1 MKEFSKG
8 KLEAV
13 SKTRKRGAMIFPG
26 LILLMVCL
34 FLLDLFLGSVRISF
48 MEILRVLFTGSGDP
62 EYSTI
67 VFQFRLPRA
76 ITAIVA
82 GFALSVSGLQ
92 MQTVFRNPLAGPFVL
107 GISAGASLGVA
118 ILVMG
123 LSASVVFSGLYG
135 FGNWAIALAAW
146 MGSGIILFLV
156 LAVSIRVRDIMTI
169 LILGILF
176 GSATSAIVSILQYF
190 SSETMLKAFVVWTMG
205 SLGNVSISQLRI
217 LTITTFAGILIA
229 VGMMKSMNLMLLG
242 ENYASSL
249 GLNIRWSR
257 SMIFISTSIL
267 AGTVTAFCGPIAFIG
282 IVVPHITRM
291 VFKTAD
297 HRILV
302 PGSMVTGAVL
312 LLISDMI
319 SQLPGYDVTLP
330 INSVTA
336 LLGIPVVIAIV
347 IRNKKISAFV

>member
-1 MKEFSKG
+1 MQ
-8 KLEAV
+8 
-13 SKTRKRGAMIFPG
+13 RGTMILTG

-34 FLLDLFLGSVRISF
+34 FLLDLFLGSVRISVG
-48 MEILRVLFTGSGDP
+48 EILRILFTGEGEP
-62 EYSTI
+62 QQSTI
-67 VFQFRLPRA
+67 VLQFRLPRA
-76 ITAIVA
+76 ITAVLA

-123 LSASVVFSGLYG
+123 LSASVVFSGLHG
-135 FGNWAIALAAW
+135 FGNWAIAMAAW
-146 MGSGIILFLV
+146 IGSGAILFLV
-156 LAVSIRVRDIMTI
+156 LVVSIRVRDIMTI

-176 GSATSAIVSILQYF
+176 GSATSAVVSILQYF

-217 LTITTFAGILIA
+217 LSATTLAGILVA

-242 ENYASSL
+242 ENYATSL
-249 GLNIRWSR
+249 GLNIRRSR
-257 SMIFISTSIL
+257 SILFISTSIL
-267 AGTVTAFCGPIAFIG
+267 AGTVTAFCGPIAFVG

-291 VFKTAD
+291 FFKTAD
-297 HRILV
+297 HRMLL
-302 PGSMVTGAVL
+302 PGTMVTGAVL

-319 SQLPGYDVTLP
+319 SQLPGYDITLP

-347 IRNKKISAFV
+347 VRSRKIAAFV